1 MKSSARYLGYLACF
15 GLSMAWAAPPVSA
28 PQQEVTVVVVNA
40 GVDPARPVQKVRVS
54 LAYLDGA
61 TLITVTG
68 ATKYDATNSE
78 GKATL
83 LVALEEAQRGGL
95 RINIDGAGNLVI
107 YEPAEGQL
115 TGLSSTV
122 TIKLLPKGSPTLLE
136 PAQFT
141 AMLNRIL
148 LQEKQLN
155 RENQQ
160 LKKDLAAAQS
170 QKPDDMTVA
179 ITEWAKA
186 NGFEYDQV
194 NDRIQQWANEIQQSK
209 GVIEKKQKALAEL
222 ALRHYDVAAE
232 LFDESADD
240 IGQSMDSEQQKL
252 LEDSR
257 KQLRAFIDTEYQ
269 CASTNQLYLNY
280 HKATLVLEKTRDRAA
295 VLHGMFLPEDAA
307 LRSMWLEA
315 RERAAD
321 ARVEEGAV
329 GKAGDSAPLLT
340 QSVADYKGLLRDY
353 SLPAERE
360 IWARTQNNLGYVLAD
375 RGERSSGAEVTDL
388 FAQAV
393 QAFKAAL
400 DVQTKANQPLDW
412 ARTQNNLGKARW
424 YQGERS
430 SGEQATLLFAE
441 AVQAFN
447 EALEVLTKAD
457 HRLDWAITL
466 NNLGEVLRDQ
476 AERNSGEPATDLV
489 VQSEK
494 VLRDALTVEMPQE
507 WATTQNRLGYSL
519 MDQATWSNRAQAAE
533 LLAQAKQAYQAA
545 LEVRTKTSLPQ
556 DWAMTQNNWG
566 SALRIQSEGSNRAQ
580 AAELLTQAVQAY
592 QAALDIYTRT
602 DLPQAWAWTQ
612 NNLGIAL
619 TEQGERSSG
628 AQAADLLAQAVQAF
642 QGALKMYPRADL
654 PHAWAI
660 TQHYLGSALMDQGER
675 SSGSQAAELFAQA
688 VQAYQAA
695 LEVQTRADLPLYW
708 ATTEANLGRVLA
720 DQGDFIGASK
730 ALDASLELFPANV
743 NFLQRAAS
751 TYQNKLYRY
760 DRAYELTERWL
771 KLDASPEARLS
782 MAEEDLTT
790 SRFAECEKQATAIGD
805 AEFPAPAESMISIR
819 DSMKLTCQW
828 GAGEKA
834 AAQETEKTLL
844 PKAAGLQNTGWEFAG
859 MLHYLASSSAFAA
872 GRASWIALFDSLEK
886 GDGPA
891 MSGALNQLEE
901 VMKY

>member
-494 VLRDALTVEMPQE
+494 VLRDALTVETKAEMPQE

-533 LLAQAKQAYQAA
+533 LLAQAK
-545 LEVRTKTSLPQ
+545 
-556 DWAMTQNNWG
+556 
-566 SALRIQSEGSNRAQ
+566 
-580 AAELLTQAVQAY
+580 QAY

-901 VMKY
+901 VMKH